1 MGGVALISA
10 HKEPQSEDLAVLCCV
25 LQVWWWWSCYVGA
38 QHLSWPGPT
47 LMFPN
52 FQSLSIPAWN
62 FTGGLPSGR
71 GEGGE
76 GGGYSAVL
84 AGLRQEERMVSWM
97 LRDEE
102 I

>member
-1 MGGVALISA
+1 M
-10 HKEPQSEDLAVLCCV
+10 
-25 LQVWWWWSCYVGA
+25 GA
-38 QHLSWPGPT
+38 QHLSPPGPT

-62 FTGGLPSGR
+62 FTGGLPGR
-71 GEGGE
+71 GGR
-76 GGGYSAVL
+76 GGGGGVL
-84 AGLRQEERMVSWM
+84 ARPRHRQEEMMVSWM